1 MVNMPPLWHSVV
13 DAEFGTD
20 LEDEDQPLLK
30 AHNGTMAALRKEQ
43 ARRSYENDL
52 DAIKGA
58 D

>member
-1 MVNMPPLWHSVV
+1 MVNMPALCNSVV

-20 LEDEDQPLLK
+20 LEDEYQPLLK

-52 DAIKGA
+52 VAIKGA
-58 D
+58 N

>member
-1 MVNMPPLWHSVV
+1 MLPLCNSVV

-20 LEDEDQPLLK
+20 LEDEYQPLLK

-43 ARRSYENDL
+43 ARRFYENDL
-52 DAIKGA
+52 DTIEGA

>member
-1 MVNMPPLWHSVV
+1 MVNMPPLCNSVV

-20 LEDEDQPLLK
+20 LEDEYQPLLK

-43 ARRSYENDL
+43 ARRFYENDL
-52 DAIKGA
+52 DTIEGA